1 MEVRIPAELEARL
14 DKLAAES
21 GQPKEKL
28 IQDAM
33 SAYLDDIGEVRKM
46 LESRYNDL
54 KSGRV
59 KPIAG
64 EEAFARLRQRSKAR
78 RNHPS

>member
-1 MEVRIPAELEARL
+1 MEVRIPPELEARL

-64 EEAFARLRQRSKAR
+64 EEAFARLRQRSEAR